1 MKDDPPYSPVPV
13 AQELLE
19 ATQNLILETGRS
31 WAFYNFGWMSL
42 FWGALHDA
50 SQNQSG
56 MAFFDPK
63 ANPYRVPMPGMMP
76 GMATPNTTILP
87 FPQNPSSSATQT
99 HKTEKDQPMPTN
111 DSLANVLMKAD
122 ENKSLKE
129 LLSLS
134 PASIQGVS
142 EGDAALLQQAFNIK
156 TIEDMGT
163 NKFFLIAQALV
174 ELSKHEKL

>member
-1 MKDDPPYSPVPV
+1 
-13 AQELLE
+13 
-19 ATQNLILETGRS
+19 
-31 WAFYNFGWMSL
+31 
-42 FWGALHDA
+42 
-50 SQNQSG
+50 
-56 MAFFDPK
+56 
-63 ANPYRVPMPGMMP
+63 
-76 GMATPNTTILP
+76 
-87 FPQNPSSSATQT
+87 
-99 HKTEKDQPMPTN
+99 MPTN